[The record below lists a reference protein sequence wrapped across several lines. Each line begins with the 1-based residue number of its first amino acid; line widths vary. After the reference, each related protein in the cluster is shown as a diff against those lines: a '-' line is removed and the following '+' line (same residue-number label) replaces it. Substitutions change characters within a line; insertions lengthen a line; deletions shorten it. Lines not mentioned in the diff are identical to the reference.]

1 MWRHLI
7 RTAIMATLWSAAS
20 TALPPHPSDFR
31 IIPEDTAMTRHAQG
45 EFDVKLSPQPAAAG
59 IEAARLGRQTID
71 KTFRGDLEAG
81 SLGEMLAV
89 MTEVRGSAGYVAMER
104 VDGLLHGRRGT
115 FVLQHFAFMDRGQP
129 ELSVRVVPD
138 SGTGELAGLSGQ
150 MSIRIEGGRHFYG
163 FDYRLPEP

>member
-1 MWRHLI
+1 MWRHLT
-7 RTAIMATLWSAAS
+7 RTAIMAALWSVAS
-20 TALPPHPSDFR
+20 ATPPAPHSDSQA
-31 IIPEDTAMTRHAQG
+31 IPEDTAMVRHAQG
-45 EFDVKLSPQPAAAG
+45 EFEVKLTPQAAAAG

-71 KTFRGDLEAG
+71 KAFRGDLEAT

-104 VDGLLHGRRGT
+104 VDGSLHGRHGT

-138 SGTGELAGLSGQ
+138 SGTGELAGLSGR
-150 MSIRIEGGRHFYG
+150 MIIRIEDGRHYYG
-163 FDYRLPEP
+163 FDYQLPES

>member
-1 MWRHLI
+1 MWRHLNHG
-7 RTAIMATLWSAAS
+7 AIMAALLGAAVSVPSA
-20 TALPPHPSDFR
+20 PSRLSNAFSKD
-31 IIPEDTAMTRHAQG
+31 ILMTRHAQG
-45 EFDVKLSPQPAAAG
+45 EFEVKLAPQSAAPG

-71 KTFRGDLEAG
+71 KTFRGDLEAT

-104 VDGLLHGRRGT
+104 VDGQLQGRRGS

-138 SGTGELAGLSGQ
+138 SGTGELAGLSGR
-150 MSIRIEGGRHFYG
+150 MTIRIEEGRHYYD
-163 FDYRLPEP
+163 FDYQLPES

>member
-1 MWRHLI
+1 MI
-7 RTAIMATLWSAAS
+7 
-20 TALPPHPSDFR
+20 
-31 IIPEDTAMTRHAQG
+31 RHAQG
-45 EFDVKLSPQPAAAG
+45 EFDVKLTPQGASPG

-71 KTFRGDLEAG
+71 KTFRGDLDAT

-104 VDGLLHGRRGT
+104 VDGHLHGRRGS

-150 MSIRIEGGRHFYG
+150 MTIRIEEGRHFYG
-163 FDYRLPEP
+163 FDYRLPGP